1 MGVVA
6 TAIYDYRNMDKAL
19 HGDTGRVGAAAVQTT
34 NLINAASQ
42 SSFEPLKNCANSM
55 LNYVDDA
62 GRFVGVT
69 NTASKITGFASKAV
83 NPLLCVA
90 SGIRVLKD
98 DDQYAAL
105 VEESCAMGAM
115 FASEK
120 LFKNL
125 IANPLTG
132 KEVKTTSKWAK
143 KLTDSLFDLTK
154 NVQGGGKKKLIA
166 IAADIALVGV
176 SILSFDTGK
185 KIGKKLTGRDEEQQ
199 TVQNI
204 PQGIDYNS

>member
-1 MGVVA
+1 
-6 TAIYDYRNMDKAL
+6 
-19 HGDTGRVGAAAVQTT
+19 
-34 NLINAASQ
+34 
-42 SSFEPLKNCANSM
+42 M

-62 GRFVGVT
+62 GRLVGVT
-69 NTASKITGFASKAV
+69 NAASKVTGFASKAV

-176 SILSFDTGK
+176 SILTFDAGK
-185 KIGKKLTGRDEEQQ
+185 KIGKMLTGRDEEQQ